1 MTGCSRA
8 RFFVSENFD
17 GDMEVLKRGLVNTN
31 DLLNLMIL
39 GIHQKA
45 PSLED
50 IFRHNAVGWMGTSTY
65 LVRYEEIIA
74 HLKRLNGPDAEA
86 YFMRLFAACG
96 LDPVPADWRARV
108 LVGSDRRQSSTA
120 RENLAGGQADLP
132 DELPEIQKRLIEYAA
147 PGLRPL
153 LGYGQA

>member
-1 MTGCSRA
+1 MTPALGDSRPLA
-8 RFFVSENFD
+8 AKESRRSLRQVLHLWDRVSIYLP
-17 GDMEVLKRGLVNTN
+17 VL
-31 DLLNLMIL
+31 LMGALAL
-39 GIHQKA
+39 G
-45 PSLED
+45 
-50 IFRHNAVGWMGTSTY
+50 TY
-65 LVRYEEIIA
+65 WLVRNSPVFNA
-74 HLKRLNGPDAEA
+74 PEA
-86 YFMRLFAACG
+86 AKEARHESDYFMRLFTACG